1 VGIVLL
7 ALLGACSSADPAEDS
22 RVDGA
27 RPGRSAEQTERQG
40 SDGGSPQPGAGLT
53 LTASEC
59 EELRLLVEAGPSQ
72 PPIPGRIDDAAKAQ
86 ILAELDAAVA
96 AAPEETREA
105 MASFA
110 AAYRSVLDELAGLQ
124 VGGGEPDRQRL
135 ARINEIMAE
144 PEVVAAMEDI
154 KVWLEAC

>member
-1 VGIVLL
+1 V
-7 ALLGACSSADPAEDS
+7 ARSADQ
-22 RVDGA
+22 DGDLDVG
-27 RPGRSAEQTERQG
+27 GRRTEQ
-40 SDGGSPQPGAGLT
+40 A

-59 EELRLLVEAGPSQ
+59 EELKFLVEAGPSQ

-105 MASFA
+105 MATFA
-110 AAYRSVLDELAGLQ
+110 AAYRSVLDELAGLRM
-124 VGGGEPDRQRL
+124 GGGGPDRQRL

-144 PEVVAAMEDI
+144 PEVVAAMGDI
-154 KVWLEAC
+154 KAWLGAC